1 MQYTC
6 DHFKEVE
13 AVRWTGGN
21 TEEMASFVGDL
32 ISGYTVT
39 TRDFRVATP
48 KGLLVANLGDF
59 IIKDSIGNFY
69 KIEPN
74 AFMLLYEKAGDAE

>member
-1 MQYTC
+1 MKYIC

-21 TEEMASFVGDL
+21 VEEMASFVGDL
-32 ISGYTVT
+32 INGYSVK
-39 TRDFRVATP
+39 TRDFRIATP

-59 IIKDSIGNFY
+59 IIKDSRGNLY

-74 AFMLLYEKAGDAE
+74 AFMLLYEKVDEG